1 MCQFAS
7 GFFNPK
13 SMVVKVH
20 DLSSHSDTQK
30 VLKLGD
36 GPEPN
41 GWREFHYLPTGEI
54 ECRALPVDDKTSAQ
68 CAEELRERWPTF
80 VDFFNWSMKQV
91 CEDGK
96 YGGWLDLSSLTSAEG
111 LTLPSSIGGW
121 LDLSSLTSA
130 EGLTLPSSIGGG
142 LYLRSLTSA
151 EGLTLPEGFDKDNLI
166 APGKIMESIK

>member
-96 YGGWLDLSSLTSAEG
+96 YGGWLELDLRSLTSAEG

-121 LDLSSLTSA
+121 LD
-130 EGLTLPSSIGGG
+130 
-142 LYLRSLTSA
+142 LRSLTSA